1 MGPAEPNGLQ
11 DDRQRKRPLTRAM
24 LAVPVVMGLF
34 AVTWSGNPS
43 PAQNPAAPM
52 PPAVV
57 PTTPAPAPSINPVLS
72 SPLLSPTPKTI
83 GTTPVISAESK
94 QKQGKHVA
102 KLIDPELTLDL
113 VSGQTRVM
121 VLKNTPFRVQ
131 AGDERYM
138 TLSVINTKELIL
150 QGKDVGTTVLNIWF
164 GDKDDPAKQETL
176 TYLVRIYPDPEA
188 KERLEK
194 SYKQLEDDINKHFK
208 DTSVRLKLL
217 GDKLVVSGRVRDAQQ
232 GLQVLQIIRA
242 NFAGQGGGGSGNRPG
257 LGGATN
263 AGASSTAAQATQIPF
278 GETVAIDPITGLASP
293 TAENYITTAGNNNI
307 INLLEVA
314 GEQQVALRVIVAE
327 VSRAAARS
335 IGLNFSVTNKQGVTV
350 FSNNNGS
357 TSAGGGGIGNG
368 NGFGGGNGINGG
380 GGLGGA
386 LSGTAANITAVFD
399 GGNIPVALTALRTL
413 SYAKSLAEPT
423 LVTLNGQTA
432 NFLAGGQF
440 PVPIVT
446 GLGNNNGL
454 QGVSFVP
461 FGVQLSFTPFI
472 TDRDRIRLQL
482 SANVSTRDVSVGTS
496 IGGSSVSGLNSRS
509 VNTVVELRQGETLA
523 VAGLIE
529 SNQGADASRTPLLG
543 DVPFFTPFTSNRQ
556 SAGEKELV
564 IFITPELVRPLEVGE
579 CPPIPGADIVEPTD
593 IEFYLLNRLEGRVG
607 PYRSVIRTDWGRIRQ
622 FEKVE
627 RAMLC
632 GPSGYCPAP

>member
-1 MGPAEPNGLQ
+1 MRPAEPKELPDGH
-11 DDRQRKRPLTRAM
+11 RKRPLTRAM
-24 LAVPVVMGLF
+24 WAVPIVMGLF
-34 AVTWSGNPS
+34 AVTWSGNPL
-43 PAQNPAAPM
+43 PAQNPV
-52 PPAVV
+52 PPALV
-57 PTTPAPAPSINPVLS
+57 PPPPAMPIVPVNPALA
-72 SPLLSPTPKTI
+72 SPFLSPTPKTI
-83 GTTPVISAESK
+83 GTTPIISAESK
-94 QKQGKHVA
+94 QKQGRHVD

-113 VSGQTRVM
+113 VAGQTRVM
-121 VLKNTPFRVQ
+121 VLKNIPFRVQ

-138 TLSVINTKELIL
+138 TLSIINTKELIL
-150 QGKDVGTTVLNIWF
+150 QGKEVGSTVLNIWF
-164 GDKDDPAKQETL
+164 GDKDNPAKQETL
-176 TYLVRIYPDPEA
+176 TYLVRVYPDPEA

-232 GLQVLQIIRA
+232 GVQVLQIIRA
-242 NFAGQGGGGSGNRPG
+242 NFGQQVNG
-257 LGGATN
+257 LGTN
-263 AGASSTAAQATQIPF
+263 GTAGGVTTASGTTAPATQVPL
-278 GETVAIDPITGLASP
+278 GAPTLDPITGLMSP
-293 TAENYITTAGNNNI
+293 TAENYITTAGGNI

-335 IGLNFSVTNKQGVTV
+335 IGLNFSVRNNQGVTV
-350 FSNNNGS
+350 FSNVNGG
-357 TSAGGGGIGNG
+357 AFGGGGGG
-368 NGFGGGNGINGG
+368 GGFGSANGIGG
-380 GGLGGA
+380 GGLGNA
-386 LSGTAANITAVFD
+386 LGGMAGNITAVFD
-399 GGNIPVALTALRTL
+399 GGNIPVALNALRTL

-440 PVPIVT
+440 PVPVVT
-446 GLGNNNGL
+446 GFGNQQGL

-482 SANVSTRDVSVGTS
+482 NANVSSRDVATGTN
-496 IGGSSVSGLNSRS
+496 IGGAAVSGLNART
-509 VNTVVELRQGETLA
+509 VNTTVELRQGETLA

-529 SNQGADASRTPLLG
+529 TNQGADASRTPLIG
-543 DVPFFTPFTSNRQ
+543 DLPFFTPFTSNRQ

-579 CPPIPGADIVEPTD
+579 SPTIPGCDILEPTD
-593 IEFYLLNRLEGRVG
+593 VEFYLLNRLEGRVG
-607 PYRSVIRTDWGRIRQ
+607 AYRSVVRTDWGRIRQ

-627 RAMLC
+627 RGMMC